1 MREYPKML
9 YIGTVQSN
17 KNKTARN
24 EQHEAELRELG
35 FVDFVDLEKEAE
47 KWSGESEGAASSE
60 DFKNAFVPVEQ
71 FDAVSEDLV
80 KKDTQLGAAQ
90 NERDFYINEN
100 NDLKSQLATVRDER
114 DQFKAENDDL
124 KGHLYQ
130 AQEAN
135 KQLQQALDSLQPD
148 PAPQDTAV
156 EPVTQGTPA
165 EPVEPDYSNA
175 TAKELR
181 EALDAKGIKYLQ
193 RDSVD
198 TLRALLTQP
207 EKTEE

>member
-1 MREYPKML
+1 MQEYPKAL
-9 YIGTVQSN
+9 YIGNSKDHQHKVVN
-17 KNKTARN
+17 GV
-24 EQHEAELRELG
+24 EHEAELRELG
-35 FVDFVDLEKEAE
+35 FVDFADLEKEADTLM
-47 KWSGESEGAASSE
+47 GESASGSASSE

-80 KKDTQLGAAQ
+80 KKETQLGAAQ
-90 NERDFYINEN
+90 NERDFYIKENE
-100 NDLKSQLATVRDER
+100 DLKAQLTTVRGER

-124 KGHLYQ
+124 KGQLHQTL
-130 AQEAN
+130 EAN
-135 KQLQQALDSLQPD
+135 KQLQQALDSFQPD
-148 PAPQDTAV
+148 PAPQDKAV
-156 EPVTQGTPA
+156 EVA
-165 EPVEPDYSNA
+165 APDYSNA

>member
-1 MREYPKML
+1 MQEYPKAL
-9 YIGTVQSN
+9 YFGTVQAHQHKVVN
-17 KNKTARN
+17 GF
-24 EQHEAELRELG
+24 EHEAELRELG
-35 FVDFVDLEKEAE
+35 FVDFADLEKDTE
-47 KWSGESEGAASSE
+47 KSMSEGSADSVSSE

-71 FDAVSEDLV
+71 FDAMSEDLV
-80 KKDTQLGAAQ
+80 KKETQLGAAQ

-100 NDLKSQLATVRDER
+100 NDLKSQLTTVRGER

-124 KGHLYQ
+124 KGQLHQ
-130 AQEAN
+130 THEAN
-135 KQLQQALDSLQPD
+135 KQLQQALDSFQTD
-148 PAPQDTAV
+148 PAQQVKTV
-156 EPVTQGTPA
+156 EVA
-165 EPVEPDYSNA
+165 APDYSNA

>member
-1 MREYPKML
+1 MQEYPKAL
-9 YIGTVQSN
+9 YFGTVQAHQHKVVN
-17 KNKTARN
+17 GA
-24 EQHEAELRELG
+24 EHEAELRELG
-35 FVDFVDLEKEAE
+35 FVDFADLEKEAE
-47 KWSGESEGAASSE
+47 TLMGESVSGSASSE

-71 FDAVSEDLV
+71 FDDVCEKLV
-80 KKDTQLGAAQ
+80 QTETQLGAAQ
-90 NERDFYINEN
+90 NERDFYIKENE
-100 NDLKSQLATVRDER
+100 DLKAQLTTVRGER

-124 KGHLYQ
+124 KGQLHQ
-130 AQEAN
+130 THEAN

-148 PAPQDTAV
+148 PEPQDK
-156 EPVTQGTPA
+156 
-165 EPVEPDYSNA
+165 PVEVAAPDYSNA

-193 RDSVD
+193 RDNVD

>member
-9 YIGTVQSN
+9 YIGTAQSH
-17 KNKTARN
+17 KHKTAQN

-35 FVDFVDLEKEAE
+35 FVNFVDLEKEEPVNNAVD
-47 KWSGESEGAASSE
+47 SASTE

-71 FDAVSEDLV
+71 FDSVCEELV
-80 KKDTQLGAAQ
+80 QKELQLNVAQ
-90 NERDFYINEN
+90 
-100 NDLKSQLATVRDER
+100 TER
-114 DQFKAENDDL
+114 DQLKAENDDL
-124 KGHLYQ
+124 KAQLHQ

-135 KQLQQALDSLQPD
+135 KQLHEALDSLQLD
-148 PAPQDTAV
+148 PAPQDTLV
-156 EPVTQGTPA
+156 EPT
-165 EPVEPDYSNA
+165 EPDYSNA

-193 RDSVD
+193 RDNVD

-207 EKTEE
+207 QKTEE

>member
-1 MREYPKML
+1 MTTNAPLLGRRHFWSIEMLEYPKML
-9 YIGTVQSN
+9 YIGTAQSH
-17 KNKTARN
+17 KHKTARN

-35 FVDFVDLEKEAE
+35 FVNFVDLEKEE
-47 KWSGESEGAASSE
+47 PVKNDVGSASTE

-71 FDAVSEDLV
+71 FDSVCEDLV
-80 KKDTQLGAAQ
+80 QKELQLSVAQ
-90 NERDFYINEN
+90 
-100 NDLKSQLATVRDER
+100 TER

-124 KGHLYQ
+124 KGQLHQ

-135 KQLQQALDSLQPD
+135 KKLQEALDSLQRD
-148 PAPQDTAV
+148 PAPQDTTV
-156 EPVTQGTPA
+156 EPVMQSAST
-165 EPVEPDYSNA
+165 ESVEPDYSKA

-193 RDSVD
+193 RDNVD

-207 EKTEE
+207 QKTEE

>member
-9 YIGTVQSN
+9 YIGTAQSH
-17 KNKTARN
+17 KHKTARN
-24 EQHEAELRELG
+24 AQHEAELRELG
-35 FVDFVDLEKEAE
+35 FVNFADLENEEPVNNAVG
-47 KWSGESEGAASSE
+47 SASAE
-60 DFKNAFVPVEQ
+60 DFENAFIPVEQ
-71 FDAVSEDLV
+71 FDSVCEDLV
-80 KKDTQLGAAQ
+80 QKELQLSVAQ
-90 NERDFYINEN
+90 
-100 NDLKSQLATVRDER
+100 TER

-124 KGHLYQ
+124 KAQLHQ
-130 AQEAN
+130 AHEAN
-135 KQLQQALDSLQPD
+135 KQLQQALDSLQLV
-148 PAPQDTAV
+148 PAPQETAI
-156 EPVTQGTPA
+156 EPVMQGAPTELVA
-165 EPVEPDYSNA
+165 PDYSNA

>member
-9 YIGTVQSN
+9 YIGTAQSH
-17 KNKTARN
+17 KHKTARN

-35 FVDFVDLEKEAE
+35 FVNFVDLEKEEPVNNAVG
-47 KWSGESEGAASSE
+47 SASTE

-71 FDAVSEDLV
+71 FDSVCEDLV
-80 KKDTQLGAAQ
+80 QKELQLSVAQ
-90 NERDFYINEN
+90 
-100 NDLKSQLATVRDER
+100 TER

-124 KGHLYQ
+124 KGQLHQ

-135 KQLQQALDSLQPD
+135 KKLQEALDSLQRD
-148 PAPQDTAV
+148 PAPQDTTV
-156 EPVTQGTPA
+156 EPVMQSAST
-165 EPVEPDYSNA
+165 ESVEPDYSKA

-193 RDSVD
+193 RDNVD

-207 EKTEE
+207 VKTEE